1 MSLTSNPKRSA
12 IQQRSKSSA
21 SCKQPLSTVLPRDSE
36 NNRVRDRVRQWQ
48 AQGGGV
54 VEADDV
60 GPEDVLEEAE
70 GTGCERSEPNKDL
83 AQSRP
88 RTHERLEARAE
99 KRTPTKERRQT
110 TEESNASAAKTK
122 AVAVPTKRV
131 VSDGHWRKKRSPPKS
146 TSSPKIPDKRTPP
159 RRPPA
164 SNERVCSM
172 SDPRPTRR
180 RKRERTSGPPNSV
193 LDEVATG
200 FASRDRSAEI
210 SVAKGILLGERP
222 GSPAGE
228 APLESIAAPV
238 LSTSY
243 EDHTSIEGLGLERK
257 HGEKDDPRSEKAK
270 SLARVLGGSRKLF
283 SKQTPEPSIS
293 TMDPAIEAWLDR
305 TPDPFFDSK
314 DAVTEKTIRPTS
326 SRSDIQDTISER
338 NPRDPNEIWDTL
350 NTKEGTRRVVSSASR
365 RRRVPSS
372 AIYCDDPFPPDLDLM
387 TRISDVDG
395 DTPKL
400 VDLAQPG
407 STRTSLKRTGARTSP
422 SPLKLGRKRSTRG
435 PADSSQPSLDGAAR
449 RQRGSSSSA
458 KPSPCIDGGPPP
470 IINAVEKLSPRRTR
484 RSAASLVDSSEK
496 DEGTLLTH
504 MNLPKD
510 SPAKPNLRS
519 QNKYSGS
526 RVTKHSDLISI
537 LSLPGDGGRSVRSA
551 RSIRTNRARLET
563 ATEEDLMQEFA
574 VDESKYMREIQT
586 LVDGVIPVLLS
597 CVFSKTASAAA
608 AGLFQSSTVTG
619 EDPNFTKPIID
630 MGVALERLKTL
641 HKRVPLT
648 NLEALLTWAHGA
660 QRVYAEYLK
669 AWRLGFQD
677 VVVNLAPAVKAPQ
690 HDVSHSDIDQGLP
703 RDHNGDVVNG
713 DGEKV
718 DVAFLLKRPLVRLK
732 YLAKT
737 LKGIS
742 IVKPSTE
749 ASHLAVK
756 FQDLVQDARL
766 RANEERARL
775 EDEAAANIDSTRSR
789 DPRTLAPLSGVTID
803 RTRRVRARDYFNL
816 ALQHSSGQRV
826 DCRVELLNRE
836 GGLGNDQEG
845 DLLIC
850 EVDELGRWLLFPPIK
865 KDMISAR
872 SGTTEGEI
880 VVMIRG
886 LCSDGD
892 TWQELISLCNVD
904 ERIGFEWVQM
914 LGLQPVPPLVKRSSS
929 FASIS
934 RNEESPQAESIP
946 VDRLGENRPTSDS
959 ASVQEVDIPIGER
972 APKFLNS
979 DPNTPRT
986 PPSTKQGSDLDVLY
1000 GERESETST
1009 SYGEEANDLQR
1020 LPSQVRYKM
1029 GKVKSPPSR
1038 PSRSFKEALGLS
1050 GTSDRSDL
1058 RRTRAQRIS
1067 QRSEKSPASS
1077 DTASRSRRGNN
1088 DQFPSKSGEGKL
1100 PCGDGGSSLEKSKS
1114 SLSPSKVHHRSHDRC
1129 PPSGAASCSAGSM
1142 DEGED
1147 PARLIP
1153 EKCESRRP
1161 NLEGI
1166 KASDNDEPALPN
1178 LLGVA
1183 TQPCAADDPQA
1194 SLAERKF
1201 QSNLANRALGPK
1213 PLQSSV
1219 LEPGTPRLRRSSSP
1233 LKQEYDP
1240 STASEEE
1247 SDSDTSTVER
1257 KEISSLSD
1265 ISDEDDIEDGDV
1277 PTPLVQVSG
1286 LARSLK
1292 PLIKPLSIPGTLKP
1306 SDSASQAPYKTVP
1319 AQPTKSAKTIASI
1332 YSWSDTGSWQ
1342 SLHPDECSIAI
1353 SPGLIE
1359 AFVMS
1364 ASHSSGQSFAASTP
1378 AGDADGFADQASN
1391 ITSQNDEVR
1400 GDRPLVA
1407 LELTPLVPLRRG
1419 TALDIS
1425 IRSPPTANS
1434 QINSGNNIMFRS
1446 RNPEECEGLYALI
1459 NHARI
1464 HNPTYIALQNARGP
1478 FATVSPFS
1486 GGANQRTASRVASSR
1501 SSWFGGIGRSSSYR
1515 ASSARTPSIAPSESS
1530 VASMRS
1536 AVAAFSRRLGRGGG
1550 GGMFNLALSTI
1561 TSRNGVD
1568 SGTDSIYTSSEH
1580 SGGSGTRSPI
1590 APGMVSNQDGSL
1602 GLKDAKI
1609 RLYERDTAFKW
1620 RDMGAARLTV
1630 LQPERNTTS
1639 PDGRPS
1645 SGGGIVPAVHEKRV
1659 LVHGK
1664 TKGEILLDAQ
1674 LGENC
1679 FERVARTGIAL
1690 SIWEDAIGPNG
1701 EVGVV
1706 GAVGG
1711 VAGGRAKVYMIQ
1723 VRMPLGH
1730 IDSARVMA

>member
-1 MSLTSNPKRSA
+1 MSLMTDSKRSA
-12 IQQRSKSSA
+12 IRQRSKSSA
-21 SCKQPLSTVLPRDSE
+21 SHQHPLSSTLTRDSE
-36 NNRVRDRVRQWQ
+36 TNRVRDRVRQWQ

-60 GPEDVLEEAE
+60 GPEDIFEEVE
-70 GTGCERSEPNKDL
+70 GAIGGRSEPGKGF

-88 RTHERLEARAE
+88 RTHGPLEAGAE
-99 KRTPTKERRQT
+99 KRTPT
-110 TEESNASAAKTK
+110 EEKRKNAEEDRASAAKTK
-122 AVAVPTKRV
+122 AVSVPTKRV
-131 VSDGHWRKKRSPPKS
+131 VSDGHWRKKRSPPKA
-146 TSSPKIPDKRTPP
+146 TSSPTLPDRRTPP

-164 SNERVCSM
+164 SSERVCSM

-180 RKRERTSGPPNSV
+180 RKKERISGPTGSPNSV
-193 LDEVATG
+193 FDEAGMG
-200 FASRDRSAEI
+200 FASRDLSAEI
-210 SVAKGILLGERP
+210 PLA
-222 GSPAGE
+222 E
-228 APLESIAAPV
+228 ARMLAAHPSSLTGRESFESTAAPA
-238 LSTSY
+238 LSTY
-243 EDHTSIEGLGLERK
+243 LEERTNIEESRSERK
-257 HGEKDDPRSEKAK
+257 HKEKDDPRSEKGK
-270 SLARVLGGSRKLF
+270 SLSRVLGGSRKLF
-283 SKQTPEPSIS
+283 SKQTPEPTIS
-293 TMDPAIEAWLDR
+293 AMDPGIEAWLDR
-305 TPDPFFDSK
+305 TPDPFFDSN
-314 DAVTEKTIRPTS
+314 DAITEKTTRPTS
-326 SRSDIQDTISER
+326 SRGDIQETIPER
-338 NPRDPNEIWDTL
+338 KPRDPNDIWDTL
-350 NTKEGTRRVVSSASR
+350 NTKEGTRRVVSTASR
-365 RRRVPSS
+365 RRRIPSS
-372 AIYCDDPFPPDLDLM
+372 AIYCDNPFPPDLDPM
-387 TRISDVDG
+387 SRISDVDG

-400 VDLAQPG
+400 VDLAHPG
-407 STRTSLKRTGARTSP
+407 AMRTSLKRTGARTSP
-422 SPLKLGRKRSTRG
+422 SPMKSSRKWSKRDPDLETKI
-435 PADSSQPSLDGAAR
+435 PASSDSSHTPSEEAAR
-449 RQRGSSSSA
+449 RHRSSFSPKHS
-458 KPSPCIDGGPPP
+458 PSIEGRQLP
-470 IINAVEKLSPRRTR
+470 IIKAVENFSPQRTR
-484 RSAASLVDSSEK
+484 RSAAPLVDSSTRNE
-496 DEGTLLTH
+496 DTLLTP
-504 MNLPKD
+504 MNPSKD
-510 SPAKPNLRS
+510 SPGKSNSGSL
-519 QNKYSGS
+519 NKRSGS

-537 LSLPGDGGRSVRSA
+537 LSLPGDGGRSVKSA

-574 VDESKYMREIQT
+574 ADEGKYIREIQT

-608 AGLFQSSTVTG
+608 AGLFQSSATTG

-630 MGVALERLKTL
+630 MGIALERLKTL

-648 NLEALLTWAHGA
+648 DLGALLTWAHGA

-669 AWRLGFQD
+669 SWRLGFQD

-690 HDVSHSDIDQGLP
+690 HGAPNSEIDQGLP
-703 RDHNGDVVNG
+703 RDLNGDVVNG

-742 IVKPSTE
+742 IVKPSAE

-756 FQDLVQDARL
+756 FQDLVETARL

-789 DPRTLAPLSGVTID
+789 DPRTLAPLTGVLID

-826 DCRVELLNRE
+826 DCRVELLIRE
-836 GGLGNDQEG
+836 GGLGNDQDG

-850 EVDELGRWLLFPPIK
+850 EVDESGRWLLFPPIK
-865 KDMISAR
+865 TGMISAR

-880 VVMIRG
+880 VTMIRS
-886 LCSDGD
+886 LSSDGT
-892 TWQELISLCNVD
+892 TWHELMSLCNGD
-904 ERIGFEWVQM
+904 DRIGFEWVQM
-914 LGLQPVPPLVKRSSS
+914 LGLQPVPPLVQRSSS
-929 FASIS
+929 FASIR
-934 RNEESPQAESIP
+934 RNKDCPHGESIA
-946 VDRLGENRPTSDS
+946 VDPFGETGPSSDS
-959 ASVQEVDIPIGER
+959 ASVQEVDTPIGEQAQR
-972 APKFLNS
+972 FPKS
-979 DPNTPRT
+979 DPAILQ
-986 PPSTKQGSDLDVLY
+986 PSPSAKQGSTFDISN
-1000 GERESETST
+1000 GERESQIST
-1009 SYGEEANDLQR
+1009 KDREEADDLQH
-1020 LPSQVRYKM
+1020 LPSQVGYKV
-1029 GKVKSPPSR
+1029 GRVKSPSSR

-1050 GTSDRSDL
+1050 GTSGMSDL
-1058 RRTRAQRIS
+1058 RRTRAKRIS
-1067 QRSEKSPASS
+1067 QRFEKSPVSS
-1077 DTASRSRRGNN
+1077 DIESL
-1088 DQFPSKSGEGKL
+1088 SKSRDGKVFHEDDAKNSNS
-1100 PCGDGGSSLEKSKS
+1100 P
-1114 SLSPSKVHHRSHDRC
+1114 LSPSKVRRRSRDRC
-1129 PPSGAASCSAGSM
+1129 PPSGTASCSAGSM
-1142 DEGED
+1142 EAGGD
-1147 PARLIP
+1147 PAWLISQNRESSRL
-1153 EKCESRRP
+1153 
-1161 NLEGI
+1161 NVEGI
-1166 KASDNDEPALPN
+1166 KASDNAEPALPD

-1183 TQPCAADDPQA
+1183 VFPCTADHGHA
-1194 SLAERKF
+1194 SLTEGNI
-1201 QSNLANRALGPK
+1201 QSNPANRALGPK
-1213 PLQSSV
+1213 ALQSPV

-1233 LKQEYDP
+1233 LKQEYAP
-1240 STASEEE
+1240 STASEEG
-1247 SDSDTSTVER
+1247 SDSETSTVEHN
-1257 KEISSLSD
+1257 ETSSLSD
-1265 ISDEDDIEDGDV
+1265 ISDEEDIEDGDV

-1286 LARSLK
+1286 LVRSLK
-1292 PLIKPLSIPGTLKP
+1292 PLAKLLSVPGTLKP

-1332 YSWSDTGSWQ
+1332 YSWSDSGSWQ
-1342 SLHPDECSIAI
+1342 RLHPDECSIVI

-1364 ASHSSGQSFAASTP
+1364 ASHSSGQPLAASTP
-1378 AGDADGFADQASN
+1378 AGEADGFADQASN
-1391 ITSQNDEVR
+1391 ITGQNDEVR

-1434 QINSGNNIMFRS
+1434 QISSGNNIMFRS

-1478 FATVSPFS
+1478 FATGSPFT
-1486 GGANQRTASRVASSR
+1486 GGVNQRTGSRVASSR
-1501 SSWFGGIGRSSSYR
+1501 SSWFGGFGRSSSYR

-1530 VASMRS
+1530 VASMGS
-1536 AVAAFSRRLGRGGG
+1536 AVAAFSRRWGRGGG

-1568 SGTDSIYTSSEH
+1568 SGTNSIYTSSDQ
-1580 SGGSGTRSPI
+1580 SGGSGARSPI

-1609 RLYERDTAFKW
+1609 RLYERDTASKW
-1620 RDMGAARLTV
+1620 RDMGAARLTI
-1630 LQPERNTTS
+1630 LQPEKKTTS
-1639 PDGRPS
+1639 SDGRPS
-1645 SGGGIVPAVHEKRV
+1645 SGGGMVPAVHEKRV
-1659 LVHGK
+1659 LVQGK

-1723 VRMPLGH
+1723 VRRPPLLMV
-1730 IDSARVMA
+1730 IPRE